1 MAKNW
6 WKYGLCVFGGL
17 GVGYIVGVKITKDK
31 AETEYNQKIDDI
43 REVYRNERKAKAP
56 KKKPEVE
63 MDRPDVTTKTSI
75 QMEKLSEKKD
85 KADKAFNALKKY
97 SGSYDEPKK
106 ESEEKPDEEKAE
118 NWEDYI
124 HIVDEFPE
132 DSDYRSEIL
141 DYYSDGVLAY
151 DVTGQKISDED
162 ISHLV
167 GEEALKRLEEDS
179 CNEVFVAN
187 DLYRINYTIIF
198 RYQEYAEVRE
208 EEPYKSSL

>member
-17 GVGYIVGVKITKDK
+17 GVGYMVGVKITKDK
-31 AETEYNQKIDDI
+31 AESEYNQKIEDI
-43 REVYRNERKAKAP
+43 REVYRNSRKAKAP
-56 KKKPEVE
+56 KKKPDVE
-63 MDRPDVTTKTSI
+63 MERPEVTTKTSI

-85 KADKAFNALKKY
+85 KAEKAAKRY
-97 SGSYDEPKK
+97 SGNYDEPK
-106 ESEEKPDEEKAE
+106 EEHEEQPEEEEKSE

-124 HIVDEFPE
+124 HIVNEFPE
-132 DSDYRSEIL
+132 DTDYRSEVL

-151 DVTGQKISDED
+151 DVTGQKITDED
-162 ISHLV
+162 IPHLV
-167 GEEALKRLEEDS
+167 GEEALKRLEADD

-198 RYQEYAEVRE
+198 RYQEYAEVLE
-208 EEPYKSSL
+208 EEPYKASL

>member
-17 GVGYIVGVKITKDK
+17 GVGYMVGVKITKDK
-31 AETEYNQKIDDI
+31 AESEYDQKIEDI
-43 REVYRNERKAKAP
+43 REVYRNSRKTKAP
-56 KKKPEVE
+56 KKKPDVE
-63 MDRPDVTTKTSI
+63 MERPEVTTKTSI

-85 KADKAFNALKKY
+85 KAEKATKRY
-97 SGSYDEPKK
+97 SGNYDEPK
-106 ESEEKPDEEKAE
+106 EEPEETPEEKEKAE

-132 DSDYRSEIL
+132 DSDYRSEVL

-151 DVTGQKISDED
+151 DVTRQKITDED
-162 ISHLV
+162 IPHLV
-167 GEEALKRLEEDS
+167 GEEALKRLEADD

-198 RYQEYAEVRE
+198 RYQEYAEVLE
-208 EEPYKSSL
+208 EEPYIASL

>member
-17 GVGYIVGVKITKDK
+17 GVGYLVGVKITKDK
-31 AETEYNQKIDDI
+31 AEAEYDQKIEDI
-43 REVYRNERKAKAP
+43 REVYRNSRKAKAP
-56 KKKPEVE
+56 KKKPDVE
-63 MDRPDVTTKTSI
+63 MERPEVTTKTSI

-85 KADKAFNALKKY
+85 KAEKATKRY
-97 SGSYDEPKK
+97 SGNYDEPKD
-106 ESEEKPDEEKAE
+106 EPEETPEEEEKSE

-132 DSDYRSEIL
+132 DSDYRSEVL

-151 DVTGQKISDED
+151 DVTGQKIADED
-162 ISHLV
+162 IPHLV
-167 GEEALKRLEEDS
+167 SEEALKRLEADD

-198 RYQEYAEVRE
+198 RYQEYAEVLE
-208 EEPYKSSL
+208 EEPYKASL

>member
-17 GVGYIVGVKITKDK
+17 GVGYMVGVKITKDK

-43 REVYRNERKAKAP
+43 REVYRNGRKAKAP

-85 KADKAFNALKKY
+85 KAEKAAKRY
-97 SGSYDEPKK
+97 SGNYDEPKE

-118 NWEDYI
+118 NWGDYI

-198 RYQEYAEVRE
+198 RYQEYAEVLE

>member
-17 GVGYIVGVKITKDK
+17 GVGYMVGVKITKDK
-31 AETEYNQKIDDI
+31 AESEYDQKIEDI
-43 REVYRNERKAKAP
+43 REVYRNSRKTKAP
-56 KKKPEVE
+56 KKKPDVE
-63 MDRPDVTTKTSI
+63 MERPEVTTKTSI

-85 KADKAFNALKKY
+85 KAEKATKRY
-97 SGSYDEPKK
+97 SGNYDEPKEEPK
-106 ESEEKPDEEKAE
+106 ETPEEKEKAE

-132 DSDYRSEIL
+132 DSDYRSEVL

-151 DVTGQKISDED
+151 DVTRQKITDED
-162 ISHLV
+162 IPHLV
-167 GEEALKRLEEDS
+167 GEEALKRLEADD

-198 RYQEYAEVRE
+198 RYQEYAEVLE
-208 EEPYKSSL
+208 EEPYIASL